1 MEDFLVPP
9 AATLELFHAL
19 VAAKAEVDLHLYHG
33 HLHEFALL
41 PSMLEPVQAE
51 VALFLKRAIVDP
63 ASARDENQKLN
74 PFARPGWP
82 GPPP

>member
-1 MEDFLVPP
+1 M
-9 AATLELFHAL
+9 
-19 VAAKAEVDLHLYHG
+19 
-33 HLHEFALL
+33 L

-51 VALFLKRAIVDP
+51 VALFLQRAVVDP
-63 ASARDENQKLN
+63 AGAREEYRKLN